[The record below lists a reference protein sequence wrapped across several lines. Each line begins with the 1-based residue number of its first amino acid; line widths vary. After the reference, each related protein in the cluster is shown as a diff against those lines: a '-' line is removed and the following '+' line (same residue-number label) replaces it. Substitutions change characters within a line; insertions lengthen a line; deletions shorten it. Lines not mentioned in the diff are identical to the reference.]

1 MKNVSIAPPM
11 TEEQARA
18 LRAGDNVSITGA
30 IYTGRDTAHRRMID
44 LLTAGKDLPFD
55 IEGQII
61 YYVGPSPAP
70 PDRPCGSA
78 GPTTSGRMDPFA
90 PELIRLGLRG
100 MIGKGKRSAGVVE
113 AMREHGAVYFGAVGG
128 AAALIAGCVESVETV
143 AWPELGPEAVMRLK
157 VRNFPAIVVIDSLGT
172 SLYETE
178 PPKYRTERPQGDE
191 AP

>member
-44 LLTAGKDLPFD
+44 LLAAGEELPFD

-70 PDRPCGSA
+70 PDRPCGSV

-90 PELIRLGLRG
+90 PELMQMGLRG

-128 AAALIAGCVESVETV
+128 AAALRAGCVESVETV
-143 AWPELGPEAVMRLK
+143 AWPELGPEAVMRFQ
-157 VRNFPAIVVIDSLGT
+157 VRNFPA
-172 SLYETE
+172 
-178 PPKYRTERPQGDE
+178 
-191 AP
+191 